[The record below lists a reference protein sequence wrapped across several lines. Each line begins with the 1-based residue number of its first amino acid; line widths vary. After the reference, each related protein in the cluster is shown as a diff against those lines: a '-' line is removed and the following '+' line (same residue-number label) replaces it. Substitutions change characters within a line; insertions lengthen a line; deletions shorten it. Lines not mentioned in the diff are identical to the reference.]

1 MDKFAAE
8 PAEIRAEL
16 FTETAARMGVSPQ
29 ITEKDFW
36 VCWTL
41 KRVFSLEGPLPGL
54 IFKGGTS
61 LSKAY
66 GLIERFS
73 EDIDLSLDR
82 HDLGFEGERDPAN
95 PELSGNKRKKL
106 LGELTETASALV
118 QGGLKD
124 QIQAVMQAALPD
136 EVIDLSLA
144 DEDSQTL
151 IFTYPASLNPVGT
164 APYVRP
170 VVRLEFGARSDHL
183 PAETRTIAPYAAEYF
198 ADQFEAPA
206 TQVKTLSAQ
215 RTFWEKATILHMLY
229 HQDNK
234 KALGERMSRHY
245 YDLAQL
251 AQSSVKDAALAN
263 LGLLNEVA
271 LHKTRFFP
279 AAWAN
284 YADAKP
290 PTLKLTPH
298 DSLKQKLRTDYQA
311 MNEMIFGEAPSFD
324 DVMDVLK
331 ELERNINQTGLR

>member
-8 PAEIRAEL
+8 PSEIRAEL

-29 ITEKDFW
+29 IIEKDFW

-41 KRVFSLEGPLPGL
+41 RRVFSLEGPLPGL

-82 HDLGFEGERDPAN
+82 RDLGFAGERDPAN
-95 PELSGNKRKKL
+95 PDLSGKKRKKL
-106 LGELTETASALV
+106 LDDLSQTASALV

-124 QIQAVMQAALPD
+124 QIQAMMQAALPD
-136 EVIDLSLA
+136 ETIDLSVT
-144 DEDSQTL
+144 DEDNQTL
-151 IFTYPASLNPVGT
+151 IFTYPASLEPSGT
-164 APYVRP
+164 ASYVRP

-183 PAETRTIAPYAAEYF
+183 PAETRTVAPYASEHF
-198 ADQFEAPA
+198 PNQFEDPA
-206 TQVKTLSAQ
+206 IEVKTLSAL

-229 HQDNK
+229 YQDDK

-251 AQSSVKDAALAN
+251 AQSGVKDVALAN
-263 LGLLNEVA
+263 LDLLNEVA

-284 YADAKP
+284 YQAAKP
-290 PTLKLTPH
+290 PTLKLVPH
-298 DSLKQKLRTDYQA
+298 DKLKQKFRNDYQA
-311 MNEMIFGEAPSFD
+311 MNEMIFGDAPSFES
-324 DVMDVLK
+324 VMDVLK
-331 ELERNINQTGLR
+331 GIERDINQMD